1 MYKNNLL
8 VKYTLLAAM

>member
-8 VKYTLLAAM
+8 FKYTLLAAN